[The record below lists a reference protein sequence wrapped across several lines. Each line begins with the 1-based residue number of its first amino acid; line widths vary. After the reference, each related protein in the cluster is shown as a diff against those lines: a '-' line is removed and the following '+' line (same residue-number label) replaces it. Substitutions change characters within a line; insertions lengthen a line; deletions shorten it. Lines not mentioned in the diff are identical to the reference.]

1 MKKKKCKN
9 LIFAMITVG
18 IAVLIAGCQTA
29 IPVSYTEPARI
40 NMDGISRIGMISN
53 DSSAAATVSNAL
65 TSKGYTVVDGSSEI
79 AKYNEWN
86 SAREKKFSDYKKLH
100 DYYSNAIEIKA
111 ADLVSAYSSNTFRAD
126 SNYGGKTLV
135 VKGTITDFQ
144 ENAIRLGV
152 GNNSVDVYI
161 KGSEREKAA
170 SLEKGTTVT
179 IIGECYGLKRPDLK
193 DTGEIL
199 RILGGGQHVNIV
211 NAAFYAPPVAPEDPG
226 EYTASIDAVLNLYI
240 SSSVKIES
248 KEQRRAATDSDGN
261 IIKDADGKTV
271 YKNVTVYRKIADVIA
286 KYNIEKL
293 SGEVIG
299 SGRQSENSSSGYHE
313 DKNELNSSEGLI
325 LSAKRKI
332 LPKVIS
338 DMIPT
343 SKTVSVILEKSDSKD
358 KAVKTAMS
366 EAKKLVDAKN
376 YVAAAESYGKIYTQ
390 SKDFAAGYNQAI
402 ITEVA
407 KNTDE
412 AIVLMQALAKS
423 SENPKAKTM
432 LNEMEVRSAKNKK
445 SAEQSK

>member
-1 MKKKKCKN
+1 MKKKGCKN
-9 LIFAMITVG
+9 LIFAIITVG

-65 TSKGYTVVDGSSEI
+65 TSKGYTVVDGESEI
-79 AKYNEWN
+79 
-86 SAREKKFSDYKKLH
+86 DKLEAWQQLKA
-100 DYYSNAIEIKA
+100 YYSNAIEINA
-111 ADLVSAYSSNTFRAD
+111 NDLVSAYNSNAIRAN
-126 SNYGGKTLV
+126 SNYRGKTLV
-135 VKGTITDFQ
+135 VNGTITDFE

-152 GNNSVDVYI
+152 GKDAVDVYI
-161 KGSEREKAA
+161 EDSEREKAA
-170 SLEKGTTVT
+170 SLEKGSTVT
-179 IIGECYGLKRPDLK
+179 IIGKCYGLDRPDLK
-193 DTGEIL
+193 DTGKIL
-199 RILGGGQHVNIV
+199 QILGGGQQVNI
-211 NAAFYAPPVAPEDPG
+211 ARATFYAPPED
-226 EYTASIDAVLNLYI
+226 YIANIDAILYLTI
-240 SSSVKIES
+240 KSSDKLDTREVK
-248 KEQRRAATDSDGN
+248 KPAKDSEGN
-261 IIKDADGKTV
+261 TIKDADGNTV
-271 YKNVTVYRKIADVIA
+271 YKNVIEYCRTVNVTADYEVD
-286 KYNIEKL
+286 NL

-299 SGRQSENSSSGYHE
+299 DGRQSGSSSSGYNE
-313 DKNELNSSEGLI
+313 DRKALTPTASLI
-325 LSAKRKI
+325 DSAKRKI

-338 DMIPT
+338 EMIPT